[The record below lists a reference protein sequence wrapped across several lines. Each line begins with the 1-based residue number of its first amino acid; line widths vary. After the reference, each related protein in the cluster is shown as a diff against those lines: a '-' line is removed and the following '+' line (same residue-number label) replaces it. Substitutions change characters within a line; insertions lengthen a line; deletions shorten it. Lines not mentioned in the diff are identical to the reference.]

1 MKISLISPKWNQMRT
16 SYPPLGLGYLAACL
30 EREGHEVRIHD
41 FGLRPEVPVA
51 QEVEEVVAFGPD
63 LVGMTSMT
71 TSHHSLEEAAPLL
84 KERLGVP
91 IVVGGPHATTLPQET
106 LRNPQFD
113 YLVYGEGE
121 ETLLDLVR
129 ALEAEGKGLD
139 AIPGLYY
146 KRDGE
151 VRANPSRPLIRDLD
165 ALPFPA
171 RHLYAWEAYGL
182 RTPDGQP
189 MMTVLTSR
197 GCPYHCSFCFKE
209 IFGRTY
215 RRRSPQNVVAELK
228 EIVDRY
234 GVRHIYFID
243 DLFTLDARR
252 LQAMMEA
259 FLQEGLDIR
268 WQCLARVDRVTPD
281 LLRLM
286 YRAGCR
292 EIHYGIESG
301 NPEILAATAKH
312 IRLEQVRQ
320 AVEWTEAAGIASKG
334 YFMLGLPGD
343 TEETME
349 QTIAFAESL
358 PLTEAMF
365 SIATPFPGTR
375 LWQELVRRRPEIR
388 YTGDFTR
395 AYYYN
400 SYLSEIAPFLNVSE
414 VGDERLSRLAIEAR
428 RRFTE
433 AKARRAYLRA
443 FGEPWGLWLWRLSRW
458 TPLRLLGR
466 AALRLGLFRR
476 FRQARQALRGAHA
489 WN

>member
-1 MKISLISPKWNQMRT
+1 MKISLISPKWNQMANN
-16 SYPPLGLGYLAACL
+16 YPPLGLGYLAACL

-41 FGLRPEVPVA
+41 FGLKPDRPTAE
-51 QEVEEVVAFGPD
+51 EVEAVVAFGPD

-71 TSHHSLEEAAPLL
+71 TSHHSLEEAAHLL
-84 KERLGVP
+84 KEQLGVP
-91 IVVGGPHATTLPQET
+91 IVIGGPHATTLPHET
-106 LRNPQFD
+106 LADPHLD

-121 ETLLDLVR
+121 ETLVELVR
-129 ALEAEGKGLD
+129 ALEGGGDGLE
-139 AIPGLYY
+139 AIRGLYR
-146 KRDGE
+146 KVEGE
-151 VRANPSRPLIRDLD
+151 VVANTPRPLIQDLD

-171 RHLYAWEAYGL
+171 RHLYELDRYGL
-182 RTPDGQP
+182 YTPTGER
-189 MMTVLTSR
+189 MVTVLTSR

-215 RRRSPQNVVAELK
+215 RRRSPENVVAELK
-228 EIVDRY
+228 QILERY
-234 GVRHIYFID
+234 GTRHIYFID

-252 LQAMMEA
+252 LRAMMEA
-259 FLQEGLDIR
+259 FLREGLDLR
-268 WQCLARVDRVTPD
+268 WQCLARVDRVTPE

-292 EIHYGIESG
+292 EVHYGIESG

-312 IRLEQVRQ
+312 INLAQVRQ
-320 AVEWTEAAGIASKG
+320 AVAWTEEAGIAAKG
-334 YFMLGLPGD
+334 YFILGLPGD

-349 QTIAFAESL
+349 QTIAFAASL

-375 LWQELVRRRPEIR
+375 LWEELVRRRPEVC
-388 YTGDFTR
+388 YSQDFTR

-414 VGDERLSRLAIEAR
+414 VSDERLGRLALEAR

-433 AKARRAYLRA
+433 AAARRAYTRA
-443 FGEPWGLWLWRLSRW
+443 FGQRLGGWLWRVSRW
-458 TPLRLLGR
+458 EPLRWLGR
-466 AALRLGLFRR
+466 LGMRLGLFRR
-476 FRQARQALRGAHA
+476 FRQARQSLGGVQS